1 MNSQIIN
8 SDCLEY
14 LKKQPDNSVD
24 IIFIDPPYALGSEV
38 IIRSDGKPDYKKAV
52 DFMDKWQQPDG
63 AFWEEW
69 FKQAFRVLKYGGRII
84 MFGMDRQ
91 SWFNAYYAQL
101 NGFQKQQSLYWYFIS
116 NFPKSADLSKMIDK
130 NAGAERDVIGKQNYS
145 MPKADNS
152 MTENSYGISGGK
164 LANGTTAE
172 RVISDITAPATD
184 LAKKYNGLK
193 YSVASLKQTV
203 EEIAVFQKP
212 YKTGSCLHD
221 TLAYEGGD
229 KECLCGALDIDGN
242 RVPFE
247 SDADKKESTD
257 KNQHEDFGTQP
268 MTNNNCYGDYSM
280 VQPKNYMPDGRYP
293 SQTFV
298 NSETAKILDEQS
310 GIQKG
315 EIGRQNRNELG
326 TISKYWGTVALN
338 INGANDTGGCSRI
351 LHKCDYDEKDF
362 DIYIYCPKV
371 NNFERNAG
379 CDSLPEKQISGSL
392 NFRNPLATGR
402 SIDAPSVDAMGG
414 VTLPQTNNHPCV
426 KPINLLIKI
435 LSLFKTPNPQIVLD
449 TFAGSGSIGIACEKL
464 GIDYVLVEQN
474 KEYCDIAELRTKYW
488 AERFKNE
495 ISIKNIT
502 TSKEP
507 KIDNQLE
514 LF

>member
-1 MNSQIIN
+1 
-8 SDCLEY
+8 
-14 LKKQPDNSVD
+14 
-24 IIFIDPPYALGSEV
+24 
-38 IIRSDGKPDYKKAV
+38 
-52 DFMDKWQQPDG
+52 
-63 AFWEEW
+63 
-69 FKQAFRVLKYGGRII
+69 
-84 MFGMDRQ
+84 
-91 SWFNAYYAQL
+91 
-101 NGFQKQQSLYWYFIS
+101 
-116 NFPKSADLSKMIDK
+116 
-130 NAGAERDVIGKQNYS
+130 
-145 MPKADNS
+145 
-152 MTENSYGISGGK
+152 
-164 LANGTTAE
+164 
-172 RVISDITAPATD
+172 
-184 LAKKYNGLK
+184 
-193 YSVASLKQTV
+193 
-203 EEIAVFQKP
+203 
-212 YKTGSCLHD
+212 
-221 TLAYEGGD
+221 
-229 KECLCGALDIDGN
+229 
-242 RVPFE
+242 
-247 SDADKKESTD
+247 
-257 KNQHEDFGTQP
+257 

-362 DIYIYCPKV
+362 DLYIYCPKV

>member
-1 MNSQIIN
+1 MSKQIIN
-8 SDCLEY
+8 SCGLKY
-14 LKKQPDNSVD
+14 LKTLPDNSVD
-24 IIFIDPPYALGSEV
+24 IIFTDPPYALGSEV

-69 FKQAFRVLKYGGRII
+69 FKQAFRVLKYGGRVI

-116 NFPKSADLSKMIDK
+116 NFPKSADLSKNIDK
-130 NAGAERDVIGKQNYS
+130 NAGVERDVVGYNDYTNQDIRGGGYES
-145 MPKADNS
+145 DKAKEKDRLPS
-152 MTENSYGISGGK
+152 E
-164 LANGTTAE
+164 
-172 RVISDITAPATD
+172 ITAPSTD
-184 LAKKYNGLK
+184 LAKKYDGYK
-193 YSVASLKQTV
+193 YSVSPLKQTV

-351 LHKCDYDEKDF
+351 LHKCYYDEKDF
-362 DIYIYCPKV
+362 DLYIYCPKV
-371 NNFERNAG
+371 SKSERNAG
-379 CDSLPEKQISGSL
+379 CEGLEEKQSANL
-392 NFRNPLATGR
+392 PMR
-402 SIDAPSVDAMGG
+402 SANIESENTANDGTKTIRTTTSF
-414 VTLPQTNNHPCV
+414 NNHPTV
-426 KPINLLIKI
+426 KPISLLVKV
-435 LSLFKTPNPQIVLD
+435 LSLFKTPNPQLVVD

-464 GIDYVLVEQN
+464 GVDYILVEQT
-474 KEYCDIAELRTKYW
+474 KEYCDISELRTAYW
-488 AERFKNE
+488 ANQFKKDLAN
-495 ISIKNIT
+495 K
-502 TSKEP
+502 
-507 KIDNQLE
+507 DNQISLE
-514 LF
+514 LDF

>member
-1 MNSQIIN
+1 MVKLNRVYN
-8 SDCLEY
+8 ENCFDF
-14 LKKQPDNSVD
+14 LKKLDDNSVD
-24 IIFIDPPYALGSEV
+24 IFFIDPPYNLSTRWNIV
-38 IIRSDGKPDYKKAV
+38 DGKPEVVGMAK
-52 DFMDKWQQPDG
+52 DFMGKWDG
-63 AFWEEW
+63 LSGADLDVL
-69 FKQAFRVLKYGGRII
+69 FKQYFRVLKYGGRVICFCI
-84 MFGMDRQ
+84 DRQ
-91 SWFNAYYAQL
+91 TMPFKYYAC
-101 NGFQKQQSLYWYFIS
+101 NAGFVDQQSLYWYFIS

-414 VTLPQTNNHPCV
+414 VTKPQTNNHPTV
-426 KPINLLIKI
+426 KPINLLVKV
-435 LSLFKTPNPQIVLD
+435 LSLFKTPNPQLVVD

-464 GIDYVLVEQN
+464 GVDYILVEQT
-474 KEYCDIAELRTKYW
+474 KEYCDISELRTAYW
-488 AERFKNE
+488 ANQFKKDLAN
-495 ISIKNIT
+495 K
-502 TSKEP
+502 
-507 KIDNQLE
+507 DNQISLE
-514 LF
+514 LDF